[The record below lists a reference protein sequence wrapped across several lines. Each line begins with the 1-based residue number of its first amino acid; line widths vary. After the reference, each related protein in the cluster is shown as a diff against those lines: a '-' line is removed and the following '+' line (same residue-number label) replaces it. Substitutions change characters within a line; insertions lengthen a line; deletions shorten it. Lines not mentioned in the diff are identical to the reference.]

1 MSTEINAVPLVF
13 QGVAFD
19 VIDRNGDPWLRGS
32 QVASALGS
40 TNPGRYISELYERN
54 ADEFTDEMTSLVRLQ
69 TEGGEQEVRIFSPR
83 GCYALAMFART
94 DPAKAFRVWVMD
106 VLESVRKTGQYNPKQ
121 TRIAEI
127 DAGIFKL
134 VEGVQKATSQLQEVL
149 EMLLAER
156 KELVKESTREQ
167 KRLATVQ
174 KKIQA
179 KEDLDLTIAEVRQQ
193 ELILALQVGKKGAL
207 RYQQETGIPMS
218 TTLRDIQKVRL
229 QGYDVRLFDGPFG
242 TVYYLMVDGEPHSGL
257 RHATAADYNPA

>member
-1 MSTEINAVPLVF
+1 MSTETNVVPFNYNGQNLSAVADEQGEIWFVASEVAEILGYAQTNSLNKLLDEDEKRLTTLQIGGNYQNQSLINESGLYNAVF
-13 QGVAFD
+13 
-19 VIDRNGDPWLRGS
+19 N
-32 QVASALGS
+32 S
-40 TNPGRYISELYERN
+40 TL
-54 ADEFTDEMTSLVRLQ
+54 
-69 TEGGEQEVRIFSPR
+69 EG
-83 GCYALAMFART
+83 
-94 DPAKAFRVWVMD
+94 AKAFKKWVTSE
-106 VLESVRKTGQYNPKQ
+106 VLPTIRKTGQYNPKQ

-156 KELVKESTREQ
+156 KELVQESNREQ

-242 TVYYLMVDGEPHSGL
+242 KVYYLMVDGEPHSGL
-257 RHATAADYNPA
+257 KHATAADYY